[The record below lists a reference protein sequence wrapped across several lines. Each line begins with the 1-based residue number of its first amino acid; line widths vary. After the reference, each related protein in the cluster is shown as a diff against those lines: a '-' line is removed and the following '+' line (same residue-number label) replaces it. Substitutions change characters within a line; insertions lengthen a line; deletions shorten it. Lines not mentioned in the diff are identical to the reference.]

1 MGFYRSG
8 EFKYFILDAIRYILK
23 NKNELIKLKKIS
35 NDIKIINSI
44 IYTLGNSNDYQN
56 SRVLDDFFVPKKHN
70 FHPRDIIHDIKALGG
85 KVHFFD
91 NDFRN
96 YDHKS
101 KKYFS
106 IGGDRIY
113 ISKNNAKIIDLKKI
127 KKKLKTI
134 KGKNQLFDL
143 EYKEKIINENINL
156 IKK

>member
-1 MGFYRSG
+1 M
-8 EFKYFILDAIRYILK
+8 
-23 NKNELIKLKKIS
+23 
-35 NDIKIINSI
+35 
-44 IYTLGNSNDYQN
+44 
-56 SRVLDDFFVPKKHN
+56 PKKHN

-156 IKK
+156 IRKIKKKLVKKDFLKILVILSMYQFTRPFNLKESHIYQESLRNGKHKSLNKFLRNCIAII